1 MSDPGRTIGLDVGD
15 VRIGVAVGD
24 PLGILAQ
31 PHDVIQRSSPD
42 QDIGAVVRL
51 VDEFEPVAI
60 VVGIPL
66 NLEGKVGP
74 QAQKVLDF
82 VEALR
87 DAVDIEVVTQDE
99 RYSTAAAE
107 RSLIQS
113 RVRRKKR
120 KKLID
125 QVAAQHIL
133 QGYLDRRARERNARQ
148 E

>member
-107 RSLIQS
+107 RSLIQA

-120 KKLID
+120 KQVID

-133 QGYLDRRARERNARQ
+133 QGYLDRRARERKARQ